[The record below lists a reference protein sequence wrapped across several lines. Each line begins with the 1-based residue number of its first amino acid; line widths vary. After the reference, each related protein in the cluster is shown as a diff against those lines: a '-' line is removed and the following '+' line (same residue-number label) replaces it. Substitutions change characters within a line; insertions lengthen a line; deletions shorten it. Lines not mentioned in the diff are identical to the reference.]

1 MLLTYHLW
9 RWFIKKEFLWF
20 LFLNSLNYARLP
32 GHLDTFK
39 THEME
44 LNIDTLTHRRLTPG
58 ALWFV
63 TFSCVQIAAFCP
75 WQVVVKSVVRSP
87 TFWKFFQ
94 VAKRESSINYEH
106 HPKNLKNCHKY
117 GPQKTHFLERVFF
130 WLRWIFSWLKSLS
143 PWTLGREL
151 DMLDVFSENGRRSFE
166 ETVVASQ
173 LNHENTVQ
181 DPARI
186 LPKKHTLWKSTS
198 CKNQLIWYIGKYPV
212 VYQFFIHP
220 NGAINSSSQLHILRV
235 PRCCVPSGDRNWD
248 P

>member
-20 LFLNSLNYARLP
+20 LFLNSLNSARLP

-106 HPKNLKNCHKY
+106 PPKNLKNCHKY

-130 WLRWIFSWLKSLS
+130 LVAMDFFLVEIVESLNFGKRVGYVGCIFWKLQKIFWRNGGGISIE
-143 PWTLGREL
+143 PWEYC
-151 DMLDVFSENGRRSFE
+151 SRSCKDS
-166 ETVVASQ
+166 A
-173 LNHENTVQ
+173 
-181 DPARI
+181 
-186 LPKKHTLWKSTS
+186 KKAHTLEK
-198 CKNQLIWYIGKYPV
+198 
-212 VYQFFIHP
+212 
-220 NGAINSSSQLHILRV
+220 HIL
-235 PRCCVPSGDRNWD
+235 
-248 P
+248 

>member
-20 LFLNSLNYARLP
+20 LFLNSLNSARLP

-106 HPKNLKNCHKY
+106 PPKNLKNCHKY

-130 WLRWIFSWLKSLS
+130 WLRWIFSWLKSLRQRNFGEES
-143 PWTLGREL
+143 WICWIFFLKIAEDLLKKRWWHLNWT
-151 DMLDVFSENGRRSFE
+151 M
-166 ETVVASQ
+166 
-173 LNHENTVQ
+173 
-181 DPARI
+181 RI
-186 LPKKHTLWKSTS
+186 LFEILQGF
-198 CKNQLIWYIGKYPV
+198 C
-212 VYQFFIHP
+212 QFGTHWI
-220 NGAINSSSQLHILRV
+220 LHIL
-235 PRCCVPSGDRNWD
+235 
-248 P
+248 

>member
-20 LFLNSLNYARLP
+20 LFLNSLNSARLP

-106 HPKNLKNCHKY
+106 PPKNLKNCHKY
-117 GPQKTHFLERVFF
+117 GPQKTHFLERVLF

-151 DMLDVFSENGRRSFE
+151 DMLDVFSPPLQKIFWRNGGGISIE
-166 ETVVASQ
+166 
-173 LNHENTVQ
+173 HENTVQ
-181 DPARI
+181 DPARFCQ
-186 LPKKHTLWKSTS
+186 KSTHTG
-198 CKNQLIWYIGKYPV
+198 KAHPANQLIRYYMVNIPLFTRVLYIP
-212 VYQFFIHP
+212 
-220 NGAINSSSQLHILRV
+220 GAINSSRLNS
-235 PRCCVPSGDRNWD
+235 
-248 P
+248 

>member
-20 LFLNSLNYARLP
+20 LFLNSLNSARLP

-87 TFWKFFQ
+87 TFWIFFQ

-106 HPKNLKNCHKY
+106 PPKNLKNCHKY

-130 WLRWIFSWLKSLS
+130 FGCDGFFPGWKSVESNELWEESWICWIFF
-143 PWTLGREL
+143 R
-151 DMLDVFSENGRRSFE
+151 FHCRRSFE

-173 LNHENTVQ
+173 LNMRTLFK
-181 DPARI
+181 I
-186 LPKKHTLWKSTS
+186 LQGFCQKSTHWKSTS
-198 CKNQLIWYIGKYPV
+198 CKNQLIWYIGKLSRCLPV
-212 VYQFFIHP
+212 FYT
-220 NGAINSSSQLHILRV
+220 SK
-235 PRCCVPSGDRNWD
+235 RCHQQ
-248 P
+248 